1 MPRRVRQS
9 GISQV
14 LLQDLADAS
23 PGRLAGSLRDTLI
36 VAIAVLAGMTLR
48 VPGME
53 LAVPL
58 LFLMQRER
66 PVLTLRAGVEV
77 FTAAVAACVLGLL
90 WVQVTEGSAMAR
102 FLGIM
107 FSTFIAAFCVESTTT
122 PLFWILYGFYEFID
136 LAAWDAHRSAN
147 AIVSSSLDNV
157 AALGL
162 VTLCALIVE
171 YAFGSRH
178 PAKELEREMKRRL
191 QDLANFFRAISEESV
206 SPESEQFRVLHHQL
220 LQYGH
225 AGDLYLNELYDRIRY
240 SSASLSSVPLGIQY
254 RIRLLA
260 RAMDKSVLLGFR
272 IVSRSAPDN
281 HLAYKAIAELCQRLS
296 NPASASRTSAAVSS
310 GSALASQIYLELQQ
324 YEKSL
329 QEPDHPLPKHG
340 FGFQSWRTNRV
351 FLPGVFGSPDG
362 ALHALKLTLA
372 ACICYILYT
381 AIAWPGILT
390 CVVTV
395 LVTGLTSTG
404 AMKQKQAYRFAGALI
419 GGLLGIAVV
428 SLLYPN
434 MDSIV
439 ALLCVISPVAF
450 LAGWIMRSQ
459 RMGYVGYQI
468 GLAFFLTALP
478 GSSATTS
485 ISPARDRLMGIAV
498 GVLVMWFVF
507 DQLWP
512 VRTTQALGISLL
524 RIRQATRTIRGV
536 HLEPDTSQ
544 STRFLYQLRST
555 VSLELAAVQELAF
568 AARFELG
575 RDQRRELLRSR
586 RLIREIETSSAEFY
600 AVALQKSQPWS
611 DAEARFNEMEAGRN
625 LTE

>member
-1 MPRRVRQS
+1 MPRRVRES

-14 LLQDLADAS
+14 LLQDLAAAS

-53 LAVPL
+53 LTVPL

-77 FTAAVAACVLGLL
+77 FTAAVAACALGLL
-90 WVQVTEGSAMAR
+90 WVQVTDGSAMAR

-107 FSTFIAAFCVESTTT
+107 FSTFIAAFCVESTAT

-136 LAAWDAHRSAN
+136 LTAWDAHRSAN

-157 AALGL
+157 AAIGL
-162 VTLCALIVE
+162 VTFCALLVE
-171 YAFGSRH
+171 YAFGIRH

-191 QDLANFFRAISEESV
+191 QDLASFFRAISEESV
-206 SPESEQFRVLHHQL
+206 SRESEQFRPLHHQL

-225 AGDLYLNELYDRIRY
+225 AGDLYLNELYERMRS
-240 SSASLSSVPLGIQY
+240 SSAGLSGLPPGLQY
-254 RIRLLA
+254 RIGLLT
-260 RAMDKSVLLGFR
+260 RAMEKSVLLGFR
-272 IVSRSAPDN
+272 IAFKSAPDDR
-281 HLAYKAIAELCQRLS
+281 LAYTAIVELCQRLNS
-296 NPASASRTSAAVSS
+296 PASASGAPPAAPS

-324 YEKSL
+324 YEKTL
-329 QEPDHPLPKHG
+329 QEPDHPLPKQG
-340 FGFQSWRTNRV
+340 FGFQAWRTYQA
-351 FLPGVFGSPDG
+351 FLPGVFASPDG

-372 ACICYILYT
+372 AGICYILCS

-395 LVTGLTSTG
+395 LVAGLTSTG

-419 GGLLGIAVV
+419 GGILGIAVV
-428 SLLYPN
+428 SLLYPD

-468 GLAFFLTALP
+468 GIAFFLTALP

-507 DQLWP
+507 DQVWP
-512 VRTTQALGISLL
+512 ARTTEALGKSLL
-524 RIRQATRTIRGV
+524 RIRQATRTIRSV

-544 STRFLYQLRST
+544 STRLLYQLRST
-555 VSLELAAVQELAF
+555 VSMELAEVQELAF

-575 RDQRRELLRSR
+575 TDHKRELVRSR
-586 RLIREIETSSAEFY
+586 RLIREIEASSAEFY
-600 AVALQKSQPWS
+600 AVALQDS
-611 DAEARFNEMEAGRN
+611 DP
-625 LTE
+625 

>member
-1 MPRRVRQS
+1 MARNVRES
-9 GISQV
+9 EISQV
-14 LLQDLADAS
+14 LLQDLTAAS

-77 FTAAVAACVLGLL
+77 FTAAVAACALGLL
-90 WVQVTEGSAMAR
+90 WVQVTDGSAMAR

-107 FSTFIAAFCVESTTT
+107 FSTFIAAFCVVSTRI

-162 VTLCALIVE
+162 VTLCALLVE
-171 YAFGSRH
+171 YAFGIRH
-178 PAKELEREMKRRL
+178 PAKELEREMERRL
-191 QDLANFFRAISEESV
+191 QDLASFFRAISEEAA
-206 SPESEQFRVLHHQL
+206 SPESERFRQLHHQL

-225 AGDLYLNELYDRIRY
+225 AGELYLNELYDRMRY
-240 SSASLSSVPLGIQY
+240 SSAGLSALPAGIQY
-254 RIRLLA
+254 RIGLLT
-260 RAMDKSVLLGFR
+260 RAIEKSVLLGFR
-272 IVSRSAPDN
+272 TVSRSAPDDC
-281 HLAYKAIAELCQRLS
+281 LTYKAIAELCQRLN
-296 NPASASRTSAAVSS
+296 NPASASSTPPAAPS

-324 YEKSL
+324 YERTL
-329 QEPDHPLPKHG
+329 QEPDYPRPKRS
-340 FGFQSWRTNRV
+340 FGFQSRRAYQV
-351 FLPGVFGSPDG
+351 FLPEAFESPDG

-372 ACICYILYT
+372 AGICYILYS
-381 AIAWPGILT
+381 AMAWPGILT

-404 AMKQKQAYRFAGALI
+404 AMKQKQAYRFAGALV
-419 GGLLGIAVV
+419 GGILGIAVV

-434 MDSIV
+434 MDSIA
-439 ALLCVISPVAF
+439 ALICVISPVAF
-450 LAGWIMRSQ
+450 LAGWIIRSQ

-485 ISPARDRLMGIAV
+485 ISPARDRVVGIAV

-512 VRTTQALGISLL
+512 VRTTEVLEKSLL
-524 RIRQATRTIRGV
+524 RIRLATRKIQSV
-536 HLEPDTSQ
+536 DLDLDTSQ
-544 STRFLYQLRST
+544 SSRFHYQLRSA
-555 VSLELAAVQELAF
+555 VSRELAEVRELAF

-575 RDQRRELLRSR
+575 RDHKPERVRSR
-586 RLIREIETSSAEFY
+586 RLMREIEASSAEFY
-600 AVALQKSQPWS
+600 VVALQDSHPWS
-611 DAEARFNEMEAGRN
+611 DSESRFKRD
-625 LTE
+625 

>member
-1 MPRRVRQS
+1 MARNVRES

-14 LLQDLADAS
+14 LLQDLAAVS

-77 FTAAVAACVLGLL
+77 FTAAVAACALGLL
-90 WVQVTEGSAMAR
+90 WVQVTDGSAMAR
-102 FLGIM
+102 FLGIL
-107 FSTFIAAFCVESTTT
+107 FSTFIAAFCVVSTRI

-136 LAAWDAHRSAN
+136 LAAWDAPRSAN
-147 AIVSSSLDNV
+147 AIVSSSLGNV

-162 VTLCALIVE
+162 VTLCALLVE
-171 YAFGSRH
+171 YAFGTRH
-178 PAKELEREMKRRL
+178 PAKELESEMKRRH
-191 QDLANFFRAISEESV
+191 QDLV
-206 SPESEQFRVLHHQL
+206 
-220 LQYGH
+220 
-225 AGDLYLNELYDRIRY
+225 
-240 SSASLSSVPLGIQY
+240 
-254 RIRLLA
+254 
-260 RAMDKSVLLGFR
+260 
-272 IVSRSAPDN
+272 
-281 HLAYKAIAELCQRLS
+281 
-296 NPASASRTSAAVSS
+296 
-310 GSALASQIYLELQQ
+310 LELQQ
-324 YEKSL
+324 YEKTL
-329 QEPDHPLPKHG
+329 QGPEHPHPKLS
-340 FGFQSWRTNRV
+340 FGFREWRTNQA
-351 FLPGVFGSPDG
+351 FLPGVFESPDS

-372 ACICYILYT
+372 AGICYILYS

-419 GGLLGIAVV
+419 GGILGIAVV

-434 MDSIV
+434 MDSIA

-512 VRTTQALGISLL
+512 VRTTEVLEKSLL
-524 RIRQATRTIRGV
+524 RIRQATRTIRSA
-536 HLEPDTSQ
+536 HLETNTSQ
-544 STRFLYQLRST
+544 STRFHYQLRSA
-555 VSLELAAVQELAF
+555 VSLELAEVQELAF

-575 RDQRRELLRSR
+575 RDHKRELVRSR
-586 RLIREIETSSAEFY
+586 RLIREIEASSAEFY
-600 AVALQKSQPWS
+600 AVALHESSTWS
-611 DAEARFNEMEAGRN
+611 DSESRFKRD
-625 LTE
+625 